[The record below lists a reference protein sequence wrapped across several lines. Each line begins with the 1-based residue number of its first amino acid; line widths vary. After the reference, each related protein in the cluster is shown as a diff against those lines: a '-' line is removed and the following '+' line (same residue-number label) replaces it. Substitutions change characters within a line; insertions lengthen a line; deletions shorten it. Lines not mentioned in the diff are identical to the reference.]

1 MELSKVKKG
10 VRMPVLYKYKDKA
23 GFYVLTSIEG
33 KVVTFQL
40 NNDGYKRLNEAGIK
54 TGTRFHRSLLFD
66 LYRLGEAYTQST
78 GIKDAL
84 ISYPVQL
91 ELDFSDDPEPETL
104 FPSCSICRSQNDLH
118 LVELIKKE
126 HSLNILCSSC
136 RKKKQSF
143 TDTSIPLPF
152 VTRTLL
158 KRLLHMRNIETI
170 DKSVSAYQELLN
182 LEFSEKWK
190 ALAQK
195 KGQKPVQE
203 PLINP
208 EDSGRLI

>member
-1 MELSKVKKG
+1 
-10 VRMPVLYKYKDKA
+10 MPVLYEYKGKN
-23 GFYVLTSIEG
+23 GFYILTSIAG

-40 NNDGYKRLNEAGIK
+40 NNDGYRRLSEAGIK
-54 TGTRFHRSLLFD
+54 TGNRFHRSLLFD
-66 LYRLGEAYTQST
+66 LYRSGEAYTQNT
-78 GIKDAL
+78 GIGGEL
-84 ISYPVQL
+84 FTHPVQL
-91 ELDFSDDPEPETL
+91 ELDFSDDPEPDTL
-104 FPSCSICRSQNDLH
+104 FPSCSICQSQDDLH

-126 HSLNILCSSC
+126 PSLNILCSSC

-182 LEFSEKWK
+182 LEFSEKWN

-203 PLINP
+203 PLISP
-208 EDSGRLI
+208 KDSGSLV